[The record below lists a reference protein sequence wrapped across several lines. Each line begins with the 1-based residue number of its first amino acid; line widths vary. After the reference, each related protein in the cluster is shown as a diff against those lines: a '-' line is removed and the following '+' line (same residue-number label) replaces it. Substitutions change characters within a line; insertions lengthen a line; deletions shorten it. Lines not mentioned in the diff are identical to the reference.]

1 MKRVLIIDD
10 ALELG
15 RMLRAAL
22 ESLGADLYVRVLPSA
37 EEALLEVQR
46 TPADLLVVDIRLPG
60 MSGLEFLRKIRERS
74 PETPVI
80 LISGLADEGILRQA
94 EQSGAQ
100 YFLRKPIQV
109 NEFLDIAVQL
119 LAIEPAPPAE
129 AVLPADQPGA
139 RAEDLSGL
147 LSRLRRELGAELAL
161 LADERGKVIAQAGE
175 LSGLDFEQHW
185 APELLPALSAAAR
198 AARLV
203 RSGLPQA
210 VLALRGDQLH
220 LVLAPVAD
228 YALLLAQKGDSS
240 GLRTALA
247 FEVVLQAQAELV
259 KILHATAAGFYEP
272 PVGPTPLIDPT
283 TEVQEVL
290 PASDEPPL
298 ADLAAML
305 EKAPQAF
312 QAENLEDYWEALADS
327 QVVKPENPEVLT
339 YEQARQL
346 GLTPQDEA

>member
-46 TPADLLVVDIRLPG
+46 APADLLVVDIRLPG
-60 MSGLEFLRKIRERS
+60 MSGLEFLKKVRERS
-74 PETPVI
+74 PKTPVI
-80 LISGLADEGILRQA
+80 LISGLTEEGILRQA

-100 YFLRKPIQV
+100 HFLRKPIQV
-109 NEFLDIAVQL
+109 GEFLDIATQL
-119 LAIEPAPPAE
+119 LSIEPAPKQE
-129 AVLPADQPGA
+129 AVLAPVDSANGE
-139 RAEDLSGL
+139 EDLSGL
-147 LSRLRRELGAELAL
+147 LSRLRRELGAELVL
-161 LADERGKVIAQAGE
+161 LADERGKVVAQAGE
-175 LSGLDFEQHW
+175 MPGLDFEQHW
-185 APELLPALSAAAR
+185 APELLPALNTAAR

-203 RSGLPQA
+203 RNSLPQA

-220 LVLAPVAD
+220 LVLTPVAD
-228 YALLLAQKGDSS
+228 YALLLVQKGDGS

-247 FEVVLQAQAELV
+247 FEVVLQAQADLL
-259 KILHATAAGFYEP
+259 KILNATTTGLFEP
-272 PVGPTPLIDPT
+272 SASPLPLVDPT
-283 TEVQEVL
+283 AEVQEVL
-290 PASDEPPL
+290 PASEEPPL

-305 EKAPQAF
+305 EQAPQGF
-312 QAENLEDYWEALADS
+312 QAENLEDYWESLADA
-327 QVVKPENPEVLT
+327 QVVKPENPDVLS

-346 GLTPQDEA
+346 GLTPQDEV